1 MCKTDRFRLS
11 RRPPINPINPVQTA
25 NMVKAK
31 ANMVKAKANMVK
43 AKANMVEANMVKAN
57 MVNTREPCK
66 FLPAR

>member
-31 ANMVKAKANMVK
+31 ANMVEANMVK
-43 AKANMVEANMVKAN
+43 AKAN